1 MKKLFNTYAP
11 NLKYIASIGFS
22 YSNLR
27 HWKNGRAVPN
37 PITIYKLAFVLA
49 ALNNKSHDKMILEA
63 IHEIKGG
70 KK

>member
-37 PITIYKLAFVLA
+37 PITIYKLTFVLA
-49 ALNNKSHDKMILEA
+49 ALNNIPHDKMILEA
-63 IHEIKGG
+63 IHAIKGG